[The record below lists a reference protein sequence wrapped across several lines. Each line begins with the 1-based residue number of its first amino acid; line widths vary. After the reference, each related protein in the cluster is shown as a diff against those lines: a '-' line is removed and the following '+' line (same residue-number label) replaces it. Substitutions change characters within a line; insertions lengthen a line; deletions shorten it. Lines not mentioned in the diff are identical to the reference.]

1 MPFARSTLT
10 VLVFLVAGCEQT
22 AGAGGQADNGQ
33 VPLSLENLQRRE
45 APNDYLVCPP
55 GHCLNSKPDR
65 PSPIFDVSAAEL
77 RRRLDA
83 LVSSRPRSS
92 IVFADE
98 MHMVVEERSAF
109 FGFPDLIDVET
120 IETGEAKSTL
130 AIYSRSKYGYYDF
143 GVNKRRVET
152 WLRELAASPK

>member
-1 MPFARSTLT
+1 
-10 VLVFLVAGCEQT
+10 
-22 AGAGGQADNGQ
+22 
-33 VPLSLENLQRRE
+33 
-45 APNDYLVCPP
+45 
-55 GHCLNSKPDR
+55 
-65 PSPIFDVSAAEL
+65 
-77 RRRLDA
+77 
-83 LVSSRPRSS
+83 
-92 IVFADE
+92 
-98 MHMVVEERSAF
+98 MVVEERSAF